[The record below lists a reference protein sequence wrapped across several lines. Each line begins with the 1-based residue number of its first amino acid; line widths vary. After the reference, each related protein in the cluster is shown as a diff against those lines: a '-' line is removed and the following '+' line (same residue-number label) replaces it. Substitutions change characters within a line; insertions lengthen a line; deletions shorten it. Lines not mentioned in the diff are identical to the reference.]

1 MLLSLRSLHAG
12 YGAVRALRGVSFEVR
27 EGAMV
32 SLLGS
37 NGAGKS
43 TTLKVIS
50 GMLRP
55 TSGEIEFRGR
65 SLRGMSPNQV
75 VRMGIAHV
83 PEGRKIFKDLAV
95 FENLRMGAYTRTDGA
110 AIRQDLDMVLELFP
124 RLKERTRQLGGSLSG
139 GEQQMLA
146 IGRGLMA
153 RPTLLLLD
161 EPSLGIAPNLV
172 LDIFA
177 ALRKINAERRMTML
191 IVEQNV
197 HVALKAT
204 TYGYVLQVGKV
215 AVEGESAE
223 LRRNKEVVESYMGSH
238 SRRSVC
244 PEADFDP
251 VSRVGDRR

>member
-1 MLLSLRSLHAG
+1 MTQLSLRSLQAG
-12 YGAVRALRGVSFEVR
+12 YGAVRALRGVSFDVKK
-27 EGAMV
+27 GDMV
-32 SLLGS
+32 ALLGA

-55 TSGEIEFRGR
+55 LDGEIHFEGQTMRG
-65 SLRGMSPNQV
+65 LSPTQV

-95 FENLRMGAYTRTDGA
+95 AENLRMGAYTRRDGA
-110 AIRQDLDMVLELFP
+110 GIKSDLDMVLHLFP
-124 RLKERTRQLGGSLSG
+124 RLRERTKQLGGCLSG

-153 RPTLLLLD
+153 RPSLLLLD

-172 LDIFA
+172 IDIFA
-177 ALRKINAERRMTML
+177 ALRTINRERGMTML

-197 HVALKAT
+197 HVALKT
-204 TYGYVLQVGKV
+204 TSYGYVLQLGKI
-215 AVEGESAE
+215 AVDGESGE
-223 LRRNKEVVESYMGSH
+223 LRRNKELVTSYMGSQ
-238 SRRSVC
+238 
-244 PEADFDP
+244 
-251 VSRVGDRR
+251 G